1 MTINELL
8 EGILYTSAISPKAK
22 LTIDGEEIQETS
34 YDFGTEGYCTH
45 IDLRREKSFGTK
57 TITVAELINRIH
69 EYCSSLRGSETERK
83 LDLPRLIKLYRDI
96 LRYDNN

>member
-22 LTIDGEEIQETS
+22 LTIDGEEIQEIS
-34 YDFGTEGYCTH
+34 YDFGTEGYYCTH

-57 TITVAELINRIH
+57 TITVSELINRIH
-69 EYCSSLRGSETERK
+69 KYCSSIGSETEIK
-83 LDLPRLIKLYRDI
+83 LDLPKLIKLYRGI

>member
-1 MTINELL
+1 MTITELL
-8 EGILYTSAISPKAK
+8 EGILYTSAVSPKAK

-45 IDLRREKSFGTK
+45 IDLRREKSFGIK

-69 EYCSSLRGSETERK
+69 KYCSSRGSETEIK
-83 LDLPRLIKLYRDI
+83 LDLPRLIKLYRGI

>member
-8 EGILYTSAISPKAK
+8 EGVLYTSAISPKAK
-22 LTIDGEEIQETS
+22 LTIDGEEIKETS

-69 EYCSSLRGSETERK
+69 KYYSSRGSETEIK
-83 LDLPRLIKLYRDI
+83 LDLPKLIKLYRGI
-96 LRYDNN
+96 LRYDNS

>member
-22 LTIDGEEIQETS
+22 LTIDGEEIKETS

-45 IDLRREKSFGTK
+45 IDLRREESFGTK

-69 EYCSSLRGSETERK
+69 KYCSSLKDSETEIR
-83 LDLPRLIKLYRDI
+83 LDLQKLIKLYRGI